1 METKQLCDEMQ
12 PAPDRLPAA
21 PSANPGDLQAVAPPN
36 PGELPAAP
44 ALHDC
49 IYLSTDEFM
58 VLAAGGGLTRIR
70 AIFRGEA
77 SVPDGNETYR
87 ALFSLCGRGLM
98 TVEEEQGERFFRP
111 TEQVRQIFTA
121 VRAATRSVMY
131 TRTLR
136 VEEGQR
142 EQRMMAYEGGTT
154 AVVQFS
160 DHDENAL
167 RLFALPGTEFRKWV
181 QEEGYI
187 REMPGQPVHVPD
199 SSGEIN
205 LERGFHLE

>member
-12 PAPDRLPAA
+12 PAPNRFPAA
-21 PSANPGDLQAVAPPN
+21 PPAESGD
-36 PGELPAAP
+36 LPAAP

-49 IYLSTDEFM
+49 IYLSTDEFL

-87 ALFSLCGRGLM
+87 ALFNLCGRGLM

-121 VRAATRSVMY
+121 VRAASRSVMY

-136 VEEGQR
+136 DEEGQR
-142 EQRMMAYEGGTT
+142 EQRMMAYEGETT

-187 REMPGQPVHVPD
+187 REMPGQPVPVP
-199 SSGEIN
+199 SSPGEVN
-205 LERGFHLE
+205 LERGFRLE